1 MHANQTHPHSP
12 CWVGG
17 LMDPV
22 FLRRAMNDAEGERH
36 ADDPLPTL
44 AWKNWRAAV
53 QRVAAL
59 FSRRSSEQ

>member
-1 MHANQTHPHSP
+1 
-12 CWVGG
+12 
-17 LMDPV
+17 MDPV

-36 ADDPLPTL
+36 ADDPLPSL